1 MKSHYYSAMKQ
12 IRHILFLSLAL
23 TLSYG
28 ISQAQYTF
36 RVLASSG
43 QSKVAGG
50 KALRTGASLTTANK
64 ITVSPRS
71 YLSLVHKSGGTVQI
85 SKAGTYSVASLA
97 QKLAQAKASVSKRYA
112 TYIISELTKGNK
124 ENINKNRYKYMNV
137 TGSVERG
144 DPKGI
149 KVFMAPSNNYFNPKV
164 KITWEA
170 VDKAKEYEIVIADLF
185 GDVIHTTKVSSNHIV
200 IDFSKYKTEDQ
211 RFVIKVSTKVPRG
224 NAVEMKD
231 CSREVGQIEKDKS
244 EAFEKAYADFK
255 KGITGKMNA
264 ADKLSEAFMMED
276 YNLFIDALN
285 SFKAAVKM
293 SGNDEAYV
301 TAYRQFLIRN
311 NIGDYAK
318 YKVKSE

>member
-1 MKSHYYSAMKQ
+1 MKK
-12 IRHILFLSLAL
+12 IRHILFLGLAL

-28 ISQAQYTF
+28 MSQAQYTF

-50 KALRTGASLTTANK
+50 KALRTGAALTKASK

-85 SKAGTYSVASLA
+85 SKAGTYSVSSLA
-97 QKLAQAKASVSKRYA
+97 QKLAQTKASVSKRYA
-112 TYIISELTKGNK
+112 TYIIKELTKGNK

-137 TGSVERG
+137 TGSVERKNPNEI
-144 DPKGI
+144 D
-149 KVFMAPSNNYFNPKV
+149 VFMASSNNYIDPKV
-164 KITWEA
+164 KITWKE
-170 VDKAKEYEIVIADLF
+170 VKGAKEYTVIIADLF
-185 GDVIHTTKVSSNHIV
+185 DEELYRTKVSGTSML
-200 IDFSKYKTEDQ
+200 IDFSKYKAEDE
-211 RFVIKVSTKVPRG
+211 RFIVRVSTKVPAPG
-224 NAVEMKD
+224 NKLQKKTRS
-231 CSREVGQIEKDKS
+231 CEVGAMAKTKAK
-244 EAFEKAYADFK
+244 AFETAYADFK
-255 KGITGKMNA
+255 KGISGKMNA

-276 YNLFIDALN
+276 HKLYINALN
-285 SFKAAVKM
+285 SFQDAVKM

-311 NIGDYAK
+311 NIGNYAE